1 LASGG
6 FILGNAAA
14 DTGASVTVTG
24 AGTTLATNN
33 FEMRG
38 GSGHSFTVANGA
50 TVTAGQTGVWI
61 NGGVGNP
68 NAGQSNTTFTVTGA
82 GSRFT
87 MNGGLA
93 IDWFDYG
100 TGSRLIIGNGGVVD
114 APGTNYLGY
123 FGGANNNSVSID
135 GSGSLWNIANLNG
148 AFTPAGVNNTISVS
162 NFGRIASSGN
172 FQLGGQSGATV
183 GNVLNISGGGQ
194 ISVSATLNA
203 NATGNVVNLGDGG
216 TLSTALVNSM
226 ALTGTNSMLNFN
238 NGRLV
243 ANTSGN
249 LVTGSGL
256 IRLTGATFI
265 SSASGFTSNITS
277 TIVGSGSLTKEDA
290 GTLVLNAI
298 NDYTGNTVVN
308 GGVLVADATNF
319 STGARAPLNAAT
331 ALTLSNGTFRFTGTQ
346 GLSRTQVVNG
356 LALNP
361 GSNVVDANHVN
372 TFTGFASPPT
382 TTIDLSGTTG
392 LLGITRNAGATV
404 DFRATTG
411 TYGTTAIVRSAQAN
425 NATNILGAWA
435 TVNNGANL
443 AANNGSNVIVAYA
456 GYGSLDAQAGGA
468 NGTVLDNTNANLRID
483 AAGTSGS
490 VPIAGAVTN
499 INTLLQNFGTASI
512 IDTTPGVLRVGIDG
526 GILISSSGQNL
537 TIGTGANLG
546 TLTAGGNA
554 DNVAGDLVLANF
566 SGNTLTVNSTIADN
580 VAGVVTVSKTGGG
593 NVVLNGT
600 SNSFTGTT
608 FVNAGTLTLGAS
620 DVIGTGGVT
629 INGGTL
635 AMGTNSDSVGAVALT
650 AGSITGFGG
659 ATLTSTSGFTF
670 TNPGAVTISAALAG
684 SVGITKSARG
694 IVTLSGAS
702 TFNGATAVN
711 EGVLKAG
718 VVSVANTS
726 GAFGN
731 NSAITMGTA
740 LSAGLDITGF
750 NTQIGSL
757 TGGGYGAGGVVL
769 GSATLS
775 VGGDGTSPAAY
786 LGPISGTGGVTKIG
800 GGTWTVSGNS
810 SYTGIT
816 KIDSGVLDLGF
827 RIANGGI
834 ASSMGQSTN
843 AAANLV
849 IGGGTLRYS
858 GTEATRTDRLFTI
871 GSAAGDTAVID
882 ASGTGALAFTN
893 SGPIAFGNTNPHT
906 LTLTGSNVGANSLAP
921 VISDNTGQTSVVK
934 DGVGSWTLASANT
947 HSGTTLVNAGTLA
960 LGNVNALQNSTL
972 DTGAAGAQT
981 VTFAVTGTNTYNLG
995 GLQGADAINAGA
1007 NSLSVGAN
1015 NTNATFTGDGIGAAF
1030 TKVGTAV
1037 QDLNGTSQNYGTLAV
1052 NDGTLN
1058 VNGTLGTGSSVVTVT
1073 DTIGLPATKL
1083 RFGTVS
1089 QTLSSLTI
1097 GAGATVVFTSGT
1109 ASGAF
1114 SGGDGG
1120 GKAPSFGG
1128 GAVVPEP
1135 GTIGLLLV
1143 GALGMMGRRR
1153 RQ

>member
-1 LASGG
+1 
-6 FILGNAAA
+6 
-14 DTGASVTVTG
+14 
-24 AGTTLATNN
+24 
-33 FEMRG
+33 
-38 GSGHSFTVANGA
+38 
-50 TVTAGQTGVWI
+50 
-61 NGGVGNP
+61 
-68 NAGQSNTTFTVTGA
+68 
-82 GSRFT
+82 
-87 MNGGLA
+87 
-93 IDWFDYG
+93 
-100 TGSRLIIGNGGVVD
+100 
-114 APGTNYLGY
+114 
-123 FGGANNNSVSID
+123 
-135 GSGSLWNIANLNG
+135 
-148 AFTPAGVNNTISVS
+148 
-162 NFGRIASSGN
+162 
-172 FQLGGQSGATV
+172 
-183 GNVLNISGGGQ
+183 
-194 ISVSATLNA
+194 
-203 NATGNVVNLGDGG
+203 
-216 TLSTALVNSM
+216 M
-226 ALTGTNSMLNFN
+226 ALTGANSMLNFN

-243 ANTSGN
+243 ANVSGN

-256 IRLTGATFI
+256 IRLNGATFI
-265 SSASGFTSNITS
+265 SSATGFTSNITS

-298 NDYTGNTVVN
+298 NDYTGSTVVN

-331 ALTLSNGTFRFTGTQ
+331 SLTLSNGTFRFTGTQ

-356 LALNP
+356 LTLNP

-411 TYGTTAIVRSAQAN
+411 TFATTAIVRSAQAN
-425 NATNILGAWA
+425 NATGILGAWA

-526 GILISSSGQNL
+526 GILISSSGQSL
-537 TIGTGANLG
+537 TIGTAANVG

-554 DNVAGDLVLANF
+554 DDVAGDLVLANF
-566 SGNTLTVNSTIADN
+566 SGNTLTVNSIIAN
-580 VAGVVTVSKTGGG
+580 NGTGVVTVSKTGGG

-600 SNSFTGTT
+600 SNSYTGTT

-757 TGGGYGAGGVVL
+757 TGGGYGAGGVIL
-769 GSATLS
+769 GAATLS